1 MSQRDLALGKNGA
14 AALIRFEGVAARAME
29 TARNRLLVAGIAFA
43 MAFLV
48 MAGRLVHL
56 TVFDRAEV
64 SKVAGALHA
73 PSPRRGDI
81 VDRNGVIIATSLP
94 TASLYADPKEVID
107 PIGSL
112 NRLAAVLP
120 GIDRER
126 LSARLT
132 AAGGRFVWVR
142 RDLTPDEQYA
152 VNRLGLPGFGFVTE
166 ERRVYPQGSIAG
178 HVVGLSDIDGRG
190 IAGIEM
196 AFDQTL
202 QRGDRVRLSLDLR
215 VQHMVR
221 QELAEAVREF
231 RAIGAAGVVLDVRTG
246 EILSMVSLPDF
257 DPNIPGEEPADSRF
271 NRVTSG
277 VYEMGSTFKLFTLA
291 MGLDSGVTSLRGGYD
306 ASRPIRVGRFT
317 ISDYHAK
324 NRWLSVPEIL
334 IHSSNIGAA
343 QMAVAVGT
351 SRQRDYLARFGLL
364 QKAAVELPEVGEPL
378 QPAPWREVNTMTVG
392 FGHGVAV
399 SPLQLVTGVA
409 AIVDGGIRRPATL
422 LYRNESQPPLGER
435 VISAATSRQLRALMR
450 MVVRYGTGAKADIP
464 GYRVGGKTGTAEKQ
478 ASRGYR
484 KDARL
489 ASFVAAFPIDEPRY
503 AVLVMVDEPK
513 ATAKTFGYAT
523 GGWVA
528 APTVGRLVK
537 RMAPLLGV
545 TPVPEEQLPAE
556 WQMPDPQAGKPVMN
570 AVLQAMTTSRGKQLA
585 AN

>member
-1 MSQRDLALGKNGA
+1 
-14 AALIRFEGVAARAME
+14 
-29 TARNRLLVAGIAFA
+29 
-43 MAFLV
+43 
-48 MAGRLVHL
+48 VHL